1 MTETSDAELLTAW
14 VTQRREPAFH
24 ALVVRYAGLVHMAS
38 KRACGDDSLAADA
51 SQLVFIQ
58 LAQKAKSLLGHP
70 SLAGWLHVTAV
81 MKTRE
86 LLGKNQRESR
96 KLNRFHSAMEP
107 ESSTP
112 LDGVWQEIQ
121 PHLNDALE
129 TLSKNDREAILLRF
143 YRSLSVKEIAATL
156 GIATDAAQKR
166 LDRATERLR
175 EKLTRRG
182 VTTAGSLSAVML
194 AGYASEAKAA
204 PFSASLLSSKAIAAS
219 AASTTGITSIV
230 LLIMTKKTTIAA
242 VALLLLA
249 GGAAVAIKY
258 PALFSKPASAT
269 REKRLAEF
277 EKMSASAEDPTRSSG
292 AKRPG
297 PASAADAALIV
308 KYGESRVK
316 LARYTLATLLEINE
330 TGMSLL
336 KDSSALMP
344 PGEMELKMQ
353 TREFE
358 PVIENLKL
366 NPEQCARLG
375 QLYKESFA
383 RKVSELPVKIQFVR
397 DNATAAK
404 ELLLVADA
412 AGKGKA
418 PMEEFQRLQ
427 EASATLDDTLNYLI
441 RDNSGDDS
449 PGMALKD
456 PTFVAEFTK
465 VLDSSQ
471 AGTFKQFVE
480 SETAKR
486 QADSP
491 DLIRLGL
498 EGLDESNQSVKSILE
513 PTRQALDAI
522 KKIQDMSGTGKK

>member
-1 MTETSDAELLTAW
+1 MTETSDAELLAAW
-14 VTQRREPAFH
+14 ATQRREPAFH
-24 ALVVRYAGLVHMAS
+24 ALVVRYADLVHMAS
-38 KRACGDDSLAADA
+38 KRACGDDTLAADA

-58 LAQKAKSLLGHP
+58 LVQKAKSLLGHP

-86 LLGKNQRESR
+86 LMGKNQRESR

-121 PHLNDALE
+121 PHLNDALDS
-129 TLSKNDREAILLRF
+129 LSKNDREAILLRF

-166 LDRATERLR
+166 LDRATDRLR

-194 AGYASEAKAA
+194 AGYATEAKAA
-204 PFSASLLSSKAIAAS
+204 PFSTSVLSSKAIAAS
-219 AASTTGITSIV
+219 AVSSTGITSIV
-230 LLIMTKKTTIAA
+230 LLIMTKKTTSAA

-249 GGAAVAIKY
+249 GGTAVAIKY

-269 REKRLAEF
+269 REKRSAEF
-277 EKMSASAEDPTRSSG
+277 ENKSESAEASARPSG
-292 AKRPG
+292 EKRPG

-330 TGMSLL
+330 TMTSLL
-336 KDSSALMP
+336 ADSVAISP
-344 PGEMELKMQ
+344 PGKMESKAQ
-353 TREFE
+353 AKEFG

-366 NPEQCARLG
+366 SPEQRARLD

-383 RKVSELPVKIQFVR
+383 RKLLELPEKTQFIR
-397 DNATAAK
+397 DNATAAR
-404 ELLLVADA
+404 ELLLAADA

-418 PMEEFQRLQ
+418 PIEEYHRLQ
-427 EASATLDDTLNYLI
+427 EASATLDDTLNSLI
-441 RDNSGDDS
+441 TYNSGGAGGS
-449 PGMALKD
+449 LGMALKD
-456 PTFVAEFTK
+456 PTFIAEFTQ

-480 SETAKR
+480 SENAKR
-486 QADSP
+486 QANGLD
-491 DLIRLGL
+491 ITRVGL
-498 EGLDESNQSVKSILE
+498 EGLDETNQSVKSMLD
-513 PTRQALDAI
+513 PTRKALDAVL
-522 KKIQDMSGTGKK
+522 KLREPPAAK